1 MVVAMADADPLDC
14 VAAVRRF
21 NRYYTRRIGLLG
33 EGLLGGPLT
42 LSEARLVYELAQ
54 RGTATATGLGADLDL
69 DSGYMSRLLRGLAA
83 RRLVA
88 KRRSEDDGRQVLL
101 SLTPSGRRV
110 FAAIDARSREQV
122 GAMIQRLSDAE
133 RLQLV
138 DALATTQRLLDGGE
152 PQAPA
157 VPYVLRP
164 PRPGDMGWIVH
175 RHGALYAQE
184 YGWDE
189 TFEALVAEIV
199 AGFVRS
205 FDARRERCWIA
216 EREGAVVGSVFLV
229 RETDQAGKLRLLYVE
244 PGARGLGIGRRLVD
258 ECVRFARQVGYAR
271 VTLWTNDVLV
281 SARRIYQAAGFRLVA
296 EEAHH
301 SFGHELVGQNWELDL

>member
-1 MVVAMADADPLDC
+1 MADPESPDC

-54 RGTATATGLGADLDL
+54 RGTATATELGADLDL

-83 RRLVA
+83 RRLVS
-88 KRRSEDDGRQVLL
+88 KRRCDDDGRQVLL

-122 GAMIQRLSDAE
+122 GAMIERLSGAE

-138 DALATTQRLLDGGE
+138 DALATTQRLLDGGQ
-152 PQAPA
+152 PRAPA

-205 FDARRERCWIA
+205 FDPRRERCWIA
-216 EREGAVVGSVFLV
+216 EREGAVAGSVFLV
-229 RETDQAGKLRLLYVE
+229 RESERVGKLRLLYVE

-258 ECVRFARQVGYAR
+258 ECIRQARHFGYSR
-271 VTLWTNDVLV
+271 LTLWTNDVLV
-281 SARRIYQAAGFRLVA
+281 SARRIYEAAGFRLIA
-296 EEAHH
+296 QERHH
-301 SFGHELVGQNWELDL
+301 SFGHDLVGQNWELEL

>member
-1 MVVAMADADPLDC
+1 MADPESPDC

-54 RGTATATGLGADLDL
+54 RGTATATELGADLDL

-83 RRLVA
+83 RRLVS
-88 KRRSEDDGRQVLL
+88 KRRCDDDGRQVLL

-122 GAMIQRLSDAE
+122 GAMIERLSGAE

-138 DALATTQRLLDGGE
+138 DALATTQRLLDGGQ
-152 PQAPA
+152 PRAPA

-205 FDARRERCWIA
+205 FDPRRERCWIA
-216 EREGAVVGSVFLV
+216 EREGAVAGSVFLV
-229 RETDQAGKLRLLYVE
+229 RESERVGKLRLLYVE

-258 ECVRFARQVGYAR
+258 ECIRQARHFGYSR
-271 VTLWTNDVLV
+271 LTLWTNDVLV
-281 SARRIYQAAGFRLVA
+281 SARRIYEAAGFRLIA
-296 EEAHH
+296 QERHH
-301 SFGHELVGQNWELDL
+301 SFGHDLVGQNWDLEL